1 MTSRDVE
8 STSVETRAEILAAL
22 ADPIR
27 LRIVDLLVSERSCVC
42 DLRDAVGIA
51 PNLLS
56 YHLRVLRNAGL
67 IEGSR
72 RGRWID
78 YHLTLAAPGLV
89 AAALPALLGP
99 AEAA

>member
-1 MTSRDVE
+1 M
-8 STSVETRAEILAAL
+8 AAL

-42 DLRDAVGIA
+42 DLRDALDIA

-56 YHLRVLRNAGL
+56 YHLRVLREVGL
-67 IEGSR
+67 IVGTR

-78 YHLTLAAPGLV
+78 YKLTRIAPELV
-89 AAALPALLGP
+89 TAALPVIYTSP
-99 AEAA
+99 EEAA